1 MDLCE
6 FEASIIYRARSRI
19 ARDTQRNP
27 VSKFFRL
34 EVYKNIERFHCS
46 LSLSWVSLSRHQHLP
61 VSAGLYA
68 VQSTPTQPHPKSTRH
83 ISVPPVFLLVLF
95 HLMQDFICSPG
106 YLSTCPLNS
115 FPMLQLHES
124 TIIPNWSSYFVPYIW

>member
-6 FEASIIYRARSRI
+6 SEASIVYRARSRI

-27 VSKFFRL
+27 VSKLFRL

-46 LSLSWVSLSRHQHLP
+46 LSLSWVSLSHHQHLP
-61 VSAGLYA
+61 VTVLYA
-68 VQSTPTQPHPKSTRH
+68 VQSTLTQPHPKSTRH
-83 ISVPPVFLLVLF
+83 ISVPVFLLVLF
-95 HLMQDFICSPG
+95 HLMQDFICSPD

-115 FPMLQLHES
+115 FPMLQLYES
-124 TIIPNWSSYFVPYIW
+124 TIIPNWCSYFVPYIW